1 MMLQINY
8 NKTGIKTLHS
18 NLTIEQH
25 RSRGVLWVQWFQV
38 KKGVSIFILTRTH
51 AGRQAGMQTD
61 RDTHRHTHKY
71 TDRQTD
77 TRTHARPPIQI
88 NVSEFNDMSTRRL
101 LLK

>member
-1 MMLQINY
+1 MLQINY

-51 AGRQAGMQTD
+51 AGRQAGRHADRQRHTQTHTQIHRQTD
-61 RDTHRHTHKY
+61 RH
-71 TDRQTD
+71 
-77 TRTHARPPIQI
+77 THARPPAD
-88 NVSEFNDMSTRRL
+88 SD
-101 LLK
+101 